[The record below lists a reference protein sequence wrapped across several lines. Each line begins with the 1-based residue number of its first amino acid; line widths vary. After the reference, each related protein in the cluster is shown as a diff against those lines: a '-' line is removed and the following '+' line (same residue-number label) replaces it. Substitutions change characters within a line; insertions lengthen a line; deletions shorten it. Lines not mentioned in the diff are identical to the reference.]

1 MGYLTG
7 LQKCFRK
14 SLFSKIF
21 IFSLKFRHFF
31 RFRRYRLYQK
41 KTVIALCTRHMDID
55 MKNVGNN
62 TYLYLHISD
71 MRKYWLFISLFISFR
86 CSSAHFSKLW
96 TLVTSKQIILEG
108 CPWCKWIS
116 FSRALQWCITSAKN
130 HQSQNR

>member
-31 RFRRYRLYQK
+31 SISPISTISK
-41 KTVIALCTRHMDID
+41 KTVIALCTRHIDINL
-55 MKNVGNN
+55 KNVGINAYIY
-62 TYLYLHISD
+62 TYEEINET
-71 MRKYWLFISLFISFR
+71 RRYWLFISFR